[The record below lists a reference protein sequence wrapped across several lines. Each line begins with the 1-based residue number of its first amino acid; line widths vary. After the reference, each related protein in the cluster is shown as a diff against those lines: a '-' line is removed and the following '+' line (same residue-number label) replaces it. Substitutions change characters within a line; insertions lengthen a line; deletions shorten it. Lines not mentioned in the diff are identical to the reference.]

1 MTTENRVQLANE
13 SIQHLTNAIL
23 TNGVTKEK
31 IEDLANMLADS
42 ATNPKNAW
50 VMLNVIDSLVT
61 ATKDALK
68 EKAMK
73 DVENTLESQRK
84 IGNIRYDMQTR
95 TTINYGESEICKS
108 IEANLKAEK
117 TIIKKKVDEAI
128 VHLEETGEAVFVPVS
143 YTRTKYLKVTLPK
156 D

>member
-73 DVENTLESQRK
+73 DVENTPESQRK